1 MTNQRRSVV
10 PIARRSDV
18 LAWLGRMLLLVPE
31 AALLVAL
38 VCAYLA
44 LREPPLL
51 GILIALLILGFM
63 IRIAALHLGRAA
75 LDQDRRMAASAL
87 ITVALA
93 FYPWSADALALQG
106 VFALTGGL
114 PKIAEAR
121 LRQAIGLLPGQ
132 ALFHALLSAAL
143 LDLGQPSAAAEAARQ
158 SLALDHHCAV
168 AYLYL
173 AEAEQALGVA
183 ALLVEDRLRA
193 GLVEVATPA
202 DEAAIRCALAAH
214 LIAEQRIAEAT
225 LTLYGAEALIPRC
238 SPSRQVALRFRLG
251 ELLIAQGQVE
261 RAHEHFRGVEALDP
275 QGRYAAAAWR
285 SARL

>member
-1 MTNQRRSVV
+1 MTNRRRSVV
-10 PIARRSDV
+10 PLARSDA
-18 LAWLGRMLLLVPE
+18 LAKVGRMVLLVPE

-38 VCAYLA
+38 VCVYLA
-44 LREPPLL
+44 LHEPPVL
-51 GILIALLILGFM
+51 GLLIALLILGFM
-63 IRIAALHLGRAA
+63 IRMAALHLGRAA
-75 LDQDRRMAASAL
+75 LEQDRRVAAGAL

-93 FYPWSADALALQG
+93 LYSWSADALALQG

-114 PKIAEAR
+114 PALAAAR
-121 LRQAIGLLPGQ
+121 LRQAIGLLPDQ

-143 LDLGQPSAAAEAARQ
+143 LDLGQPTEAAEAARRA
-158 SLALDHHCAV
+158 LALDRQCAV

-173 AEAEQALGVA
+173 AEAERSLGAA

-193 GLVEVATPA
+193 GLAEVSTPA
-202 DEAAIRCALAAH
+202 DEAALRCALAGH
-214 LIAEQRIAEAT
+214 LITEQRIAEAT

-238 SPSRQVALRFRLG
+238 STSRQLALRFRLG
-251 ELLIAQGQVE
+251 ELLIAQGQLE

-275 QGRYAAAAWR
+275 QGRYATAAWR

>member
-1 MTNQRRSVV
+1 M
-10 PIARRSDV
+10 ARRSDA
-18 LAWLGRMLLLVPE
+18 LAWVGRRLLLVPE
-31 AALLVAL
+31 AVLLVAL
-38 VCAYLA
+38 VAVYLA
-44 LREPPLL
+44 MREPPVL
-51 GILIALLILGFM
+51 GLLIALLILGFM
-63 IRIAALHLGRAA
+63 IRMAALHLGRAA
-75 LDQDRRMAASAL
+75 LEQDRRAAADAL

-93 FYPWSADALALQG
+93 LYPWSADALALQG

-114 PKIAEAR
+114 PMIAEAR

-132 ALFHALLSAAL
+132 APFHALLSAAL
-143 LDLGQPSAAAEAARQ
+143 LDLGRSVEAAEAARR
-158 SLALDHHCAV
+158 SLALDRRCAV

-173 AEAEQALGVA
+173 AEAERSLGAA

-193 GLVEVATPA
+193 GLAEAATPA
-202 DEAAIRCALAAH
+202 DEAALRCALAGH

-225 LTLYGAEALIPRC
+225 LTLYGAEALLPRC
-238 SPSRQVALRFRLG
+238 STSRQVALRFRLG